1 MYILFIA
8 NKNYSCWS
16 LRPWLLMQQLA
27 LPFVE
32 RMHTFGSASFRN
44 FSPSD
49 LRSLP
54 WISP

>member
-8 NKNYSCWS
+8 NKNYSSWS